1 MENNF
6 FKKHN
11 KKVII
16 GLVFAGIF
24 SLLLYSYFN
33 NNNSH
38 ETISSAEVTTLT
50 KTGFLNSVNESGNA
64 VSKTNRN
71 VYAEKILPIKTV
83 NVEVGDKVEV
93 GDIIATLDDSTI
105 LQQLEQKRA
114 MITTSDRSSSAQIN
128 SAQDTLNQ
136 ARRNL
141 REGTNPQIISAESA
155 VTSAYDAWQSA
166 LLNVESISSQNSSL
180 NSNNTTIEKTESPID
195 TKFQNSFNNLTE
207 NIIKNT
213 EKVNL
218 LNEDLLSLSGEEIEL
233 NQKLLSVHNE
243 LNNIVS
249 LIQDSNVKLN
259 LENLITKINNF
270 IRTKST
276 ANSIINDIN
285 NFKSQLISYN
295 ENNRGEIESY
305 LSQIAIL
312 IEQFKDNIDL
322 SNFKKEKIA
331 NVENII
337 EKNKEALEALKSED
351 PNKIQVDISINPG
364 IPQEI
369 PGDLQNQGT
378 EDVLKTARKTANDLK
393 NQYDAALKNLEV
405 AKIMARDEITALEN
419 NLNVASASA
428 DNTINYVDIEYLNEE
443 LEKTTVYSPIAGTIT
458 DVNMIIG
465 QNPQDFLAK
474 IETIETLV
482 VESQVK
488 EFDVNSIRPGM
499 EVEISNDASENDK
512 ITKGKVESISPT
524 PTQTQIQIQGSTS
537 NEVTYDVLIYLNEN
551 SDEIKPGMNVRVR
564 YILDRK
570 DDVFVVPTTSIYRKG
585 DKFFVLAMDERNG
598 SEVYEMEVE
607 ISSENDF
614 ETVIS
619 SENLKD
625 GLFVLNSPDLYS
637 PGTTLQVVDTLD

>member
-218 LNEDLLSLSGEEIEL
+218 LNEDLLSLSEEEIEI

-369 PGDLQNQGT
+369 PGYLQNQGT

-524 PTQTQIQIQGSTS
+524 PTQTQIQGSTS

-570 DDVFVVPTTSIYRKG
+570 DEVFVVPTTSIYRKG

-625 GLFVLNSPDLYS
+625 GLSVLNSPDLYS